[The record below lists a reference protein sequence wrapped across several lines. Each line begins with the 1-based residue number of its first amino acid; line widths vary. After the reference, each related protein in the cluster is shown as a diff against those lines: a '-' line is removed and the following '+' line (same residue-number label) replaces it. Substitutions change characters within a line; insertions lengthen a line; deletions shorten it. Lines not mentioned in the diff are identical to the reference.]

1 MIRTLTLVS
10 VLLSSSIAVGENII
24 VKDQRELCDVLIKLQ
39 QIEVEKAFT
48 EAKEGDVNVD
58 RIVGYLESTYIL
70 GTGKG
75 LMFWGS
81 PQFFVKTWFDKSI
94 TLEER
99 KTKLLNSCYESPML
113 KMK

>member
-1 MIRTLTLVS
+1 MIRTLTLVV
-10 VLLSSSIAVGENII
+10 VLLSSSIAVGEEII
-24 VKDQRELCDVLIKLQ
+24 VKDQRELCDVLIYMQKSH
-39 QIEVEKAFT
+39 IEKSITKMEKGTAD
-48 EAKEGDVNVD
+48 ADVIYNF
-58 RIVGYLESTYIL
+58 LESIYIL

-99 KTKLLNSCYESPML
+99 KTKLLNSCYEASML